1 MPELWEHGDESLPY
15 AEEAANTQAFHNCN
29 VTKVLVQGL
38 GEGHFPTLRAQG
50 PGVSRN
56 ILVEPWSN
64 VAVHADSRVFHHER
78 STMVA
83 ARASPG
89 TPLQSQ
95 QADCGGKRILV
106 RRFRVCH
113 GILFLATA
121 SFSEHSNASEQ
132 TPPTGNRE
140 LI

>member
-15 AEEAANTQAFHNCN
+15 AEEAANTQASHNCN

-64 VAVHADSRVFHHER
+64 VAVHADSRVFHHEQ

-83 ARASPG
+83 ARESPG

-95 QADCGGKRILV
+95 QADCGGKKYWLERLE
-106 RRFRVCH
+106 
-113 GILFLATA
+113 LATPPYFLAWRCRT
-121 SFSEHSNASEQ
+121 E
-132 TPPTGNRE
+132 G
-140 LI
+140 